1 MTTTNGRP
9 HHKFDYHEELVGYL
23 TSAVNGPNMQALVRV
38 FAEGCQTL
46 EDVLQGVIS
55 QRVLDEA
62 VGVHLDA
69 WGRLVGEP
77 RGGLDDGSYRAFIKA
92 RILSNRSQG
101 QAETI
106 INVLG
111 IIGRSDDVLYWPLPP
126 AAYSVQ
132 FVTPFPNSPALQRRI
147 RGQLE
152 DITAAGVEVGHI
164 IEAEEG
170 AFGWEEDP
178 TALGF
183 DSGGFAEVI

>member
-106 INVLG
+106 ISVLG
-111 IIGRSDDVLYWPLPP
+111 TIGRSDDVFYWPLPP
-126 AAYSVQ
+126 AAYSLQYVVQ
-132 FVTPFPNSPALQRRI
+132 FPGTDAVHARI
-147 RGQLE
+147 RTQLL
-152 DITAAGVEVGHI
+152 DITAAGVQVHDV
-164 IEAEEG
+164 IEATLG
-170 AFGWEEDP
+170 SFGWEEDP
-178 TALGF
+178 NALGF
-183 DSGGFAEVI
+183 DAGFFAEVI